1 MENKPIILLI
11 DEFKAELGNTINDLI
26 KKYQIPMYFVNNIF
40 NDIHRQISMLAQE
53 EYNKTQEEYNK
64 KEEKDVKDKE

>member
-1 MENKPIILLI
+1 MLRIKNDLTMEM
-11 DEFKAELGNTINDLI
+11 FKVELGNTINELL

-40 NDIHRQISMLAQE
+40 NDIHSQISSLAQE
-53 EYNKTQEEYNK
+53 EYNKAQIEYDK